1 MAGLLAIL
9 YGLMAR
15 QGAISIGR
23 ELPRTARWP
32 QVLDKKCSG
41 YGSSGGIQA
50 CMAGCWACCECRH
63 ARLGLGEAGAA
74 LADAAL
80 RGDRHGGQRR
90 GREQLGLVLRSIL
103 VGGWSRRCGVMAPVC
118 QRAKESA
125 GRLCA
130 SCPWSTWRMASGGLA
145 LEQLGEREREL
156 GPGFE
161 LGGQGDRVRPKW

>member
-9 YGLMAR
+9 YGLMAL
-15 QGAISIGR
+15 QGAVYAGR
-23 ELPRTARWP
+23 ERAVHWARAAVFDAVPR
-32 QVLDKKCSG
+32 
-41 YGSSGGIQA
+41 
-50 CMAGCWACCECRH
+50 GCWSRGCEQGCLGGCLACCGCCH

-74 LADAAL
+74 LAGAAL
-80 RGDRHGGQRR
+80 RGDRHGGQRH
-90 GREQLGLVLRSIL
+90 GREQLGLVLCSIL

-145 LEQLGEREREL
+145 LEKLGEREREL

-161 LGGQGDRVRPKW
+161 LGGQGERVRPKW